1 MKILVKTLLIMLSA
15 AMLLPLQAL
24 ANPDPNEEKRSLVVM
39 ADYQPININEA
50 SATEIAAALKGVG
63 MKTAKAIVAYR
74 KANGPF
80 EQVGDLRAV
89 KGVGARTLS
98 KNQRVIMRE

>member
-50 SATEIAAALKGVG
+50 SAT
-63 MKTAKAIVAYR
+63 
-74 KANGPF
+74 
-80 EQVGDLRAV
+80 
-89 KGVGARTLS
+89 
-98 KNQRVIMRE
+98 